1 MTRHT
6 SILSATITWP
16 SFTKLLLQVNYNM
29 NTDDDWDPY
38 EEEYEV
44 DEELK
49 AALKY
54 TKRAWKA

>member
-1 MTRHT
+1 
-6 SILSATITWP
+6 
-16 SFTKLLLQVNYNM
+16 M